1 MARLSQVPLSR
12 AMVAMITEG
21 TLSRFSFGALTFA
34 LPLYAV
40 HLGLTLVETGL
51 LLSVSATVAVIFKPV
66 MGHLSDRFGSKKTMI
81 VALIFRSLT
90 SLLLAFSFLSWQL
103 FAIRTLHGLSISL
116 RDPAAYSLIA
126 ENSDRKLIASSF
138 AWYQTAKSAAG
149 PVGAALAGFVLA
161 FSSNFSLVF
170 GLSFLFS
177 ILPIVAVARFVID
190 PRMQRVSSIER
201 VKPMRKP
208 RSLGLSV
215 FAFTGFAL
223 LVETTAMMTQ
233 NLFPLIATTSAGL
246 NNAETG
252 LIYVISTLAVVLA
265 GPQFGWVSDRVS
277 RRLVLLF
284 RSFANGFSSVLY
296 ALVPT
301 FPGFAVG
308 RVLDGMGKAAYLPA
322 WGTMMTHVSDSDR
335 KSRATMMGL
344 MSMGEDAGDI
354 IAPILATFLW
364 SIWGIV
370 VMLAVRVALSI
381 AAEVYTMVLSRT
393 VYHGKRVQEK
403 SSQVGEPEI
412 PAAINRLHPNGCT
425 LSPNR
430 GIRSQRA

>member
-1 MARLSQVPLSR
+1 MARLSQIPLSR
-12 AMVAMITEG
+12 AIVALITEG
-21 TLSRFSFGALTFA
+21 TLSRFSFGAITFA

-40 HLGLTLVETGL
+40 HLGLTLV
-51 LLSVSATVAVIFKPV
+51 
-66 MGHLSDRFGSKKTMI
+66 H
-81 VALIFRSLT
+81 
-90 SLLLAFSFLSWQL
+90 
-103 FAIRTLHGLSISL
+103 
-116 RDPAAYSLIA
+116 
-126 ENSDRKLIASSF
+126 
-138 AWYQTAKSAAG
+138 WYQTAKSTAG

-161 FSSNFSLVF
+161 ASSNFSLVF

-177 ILPIVAVARFVID
+177 ILPIFAVARFVFD
-190 PRMQRVSSIER
+190 PRMQRVSSSIER

-208 RSLGLSV
+208 RSWGLGV

-233 NLFPLIATTSAGL
+233 NLFPLIATTYAGL
-246 NNAETG
+246 NDAQTG
-252 LIYVISTLAVVLA
+252 LIYLISTVAVVLA
-265 GPQFGWVSDRVS
+265 GPQFGWVSDKVS

-322 WGTMMTHVSDSDR
+322 WGAMMTHASDSDR
-335 KSRATMMGL
+335 QSRATMMGL

-364 SIWGIV
+364 SIWGLV
-370 VMLAVRVALSI
+370 VMLAVRVAISI
-381 AAEVYTMVLSRT
+381 AAEVYTIVLSRT
-393 VYHGKRVQEK
+393 VYHEKRVQEK

-412 PAAINRLHPNGCT
+412 PAAST
-425 LSPNR
+425 ASSR
-430 GIRSQRA
+430 GSRGTRSQLP